1 MVTTSTVDRA
11 AIGSAA
17 QELELGAGKALGG
30 LAAAMATAAGLTPR
44 APATAT
50 AAAPSYKVMPRSAA
64 WTPQAGAFAAAAS
77 GYAGASAASTP
88 SMATAA
94 KALTAK
100 TFSVTATAAKATTA
114 TATKATTAKATTKK
128 ATTTKATTAKST
140 AAKELAFL
148 DDPTLSIQDKLYQF
162 MALQMRK
169 SNQALKDAMLEY
181 EGKRAQSATKQ
192 TAAKASTS
200 GASSSSSTPAKKSSG
215 GGGLFGMLGD
225 ALGGIADAVV
235 GGAESLAKDLGGP
248 LLAAG
253 CTAVGLPFL
262 APVALQIGGTIGK
275 AAVGG
280 VASMVGNAA
289 SSLFGGSSQDLGE
302 TVLGPAVAASGGGS
316 TSATA
321 TAAKALSSTSA
332 GTTTAKASSSA
343 TTKASSTTS
352 KASASE
358 GDDFDERVEA
368 MNLQRL
374 VEKQQA
380 MFGILSNALK
390 AMHDTQMNAIQ
401 NMR

>member
-17 QELELGAGKALGG
+17 QELEVGAGKASG
-30 LAAAMATAAGLTPR
+30 AMAPAMSSATGLTPR
-44 APATAT
+44 TPATVM

-64 WTPQAGAFAAAAS
+64 WTPQAGAFAPATS

-88 SMATAA
+88 PATAA
-94 KALTAK
+94 KAL
-100 TFSVTATAAKATTA
+100 TA
-114 TATKATTAKATTKK
+114 TATKATTAKSTTKK

-148 DDPTLSIQDKLYQF
+148 DDPALSIQDKLYQF
-162 MALQMRK
+162 MALQMKK

-181 EGKRAQSATKQ
+181 EGKRTESAAKQ
-192 TAAKASTS
+192 TAAKTSTS
-200 GASSSSSTPAKKSSG
+200 GASSGSSTPAKKSS

-280 VASMVGNAA
+280 VASMVGKAA
-289 SSLFGGSSQDLGE
+289 SSLFGGSSQEVGE
-302 TVLGPAVAASGGGS
+302 AVLGPAVAASGGGS

-321 TAAKALSSTSA
+321 TAAKALSSTST
-332 GTTTAKASSSA
+332 GTTTAKASSST

-352 KASASE
+352 KAAASE

-380 MFGILSNALK
+380 MFGLLSNALK

-401 NMR
+401 NLR

>member
-17 QELELGAGKALGG
+17 QELEVGAGKASG
-30 LAAAMATAAGLTPR
+30 AMAPAMASATGLTPR
-44 APATAT
+44 

-64 WTPQAGAFAAAAS
+64 WTPQAGAFAPATS

-94 KALTAK
+94 KALTA
-100 TFSVTATAAKATTA
+100 
-114 TATKATTAKATTKK
+114 TATKATTAKSTTKK

-181 EGKRAQSATKQ
+181 EGKRAQSAAKQ

-280 VASMVGNAA
+280 VASMVGKAA

-302 TVLGPAVAASGGGS
+302 AVLGPAVAASGGGS

-332 GTTTAKASSSA
+332 GTTTAKASSST

-352 KASASE
+352 KAAASE

-401 NMR
+401 NVR

>member
-1 MVTTSTVDRA
+1 MMTTSTVDRA
-11 AIGSAA
+11 GIGSAA
-17 QELELGAGKALGG
+17 QELEAGAGTALGVATV
-30 LAAAMATAAGLTPR
+30 LATAASLIPR
-44 APATAT
+44 APATLMAT
-50 AAAPSYKVMPRSAA
+50 APTYKLMPRGAA
-64 WTPQAGAFAAAAS
+64 WMPQAGSFTAATS

-88 SMATAA
+88 SAATVA

-100 TFSVTATAAKATTA
+100 TASVTAATVKATTA
-114 TATKATTAKATTKK
+114 AASKATTAKATAK
-128 ATTTKATTAKST
+128 ATTTKATTAKTTTAKST

-162 MALQMRK
+162 MALQMKK
-169 SNQALKDAMLEY
+169 SNQELKEAMQQY
-181 EGKRAQSATKQ
+181 QGKRAQNVAQ
-192 TAAKASTS
+192 QKASTS
-200 GASSSSSTPAKKSSG
+200 GASAGSSPAPAKKSSG
-215 GGGLFGMLGD
+215 GGGLFGMLGE

-289 SSLFGGSSQDLGE
+289 SSLFGGSSQDIGE
-302 TVLGPAVAASGGGS
+302 AVLGAASSAAGSGGS
-316 TSATA
+316 TGAS
-321 TAAKALSSTSA
+321 
-332 GTTTAKASSSA
+332 TTA
-343 TTKASSTTS
+343 TKASSTTS
-352 KASASE
+352 KAASE

>member
-1 MVTTSTVDRA
+1 
-11 AIGSAA
+11 
-17 QELELGAGKALGG
+17 
-30 LAAAMATAAGLTPR
+30 
-44 APATAT
+44 
-50 AAAPSYKVMPRSAA
+50 
-64 WTPQAGAFAAAAS
+64 
-77 GYAGASAASTP
+77 
-88 SMATAA
+88 
-94 KALTAK
+94 
-100 TFSVTATAAKATTA
+100 
-114 TATKATTAKATTKK
+114 
-128 ATTTKATTAKST
+128 
-140 AAKELAFL
+140 
-148 DDPTLSIQDKLYQF
+148 
-162 MALQMRK
+162 MALQMKK
-169 SNQALKDAMLEY
+169 SNQELKDAMLAY
-181 EGKRAQSATKQ
+181 EGKRAQSTATKQ
-192 TAAKASTS
+192 TTPKTSTS
-200 GASSSSSTPAKKSSG
+200 GTSSSSSAPAKKSSG

-262 APVALQIGGTIGK
+262 APLALQIGGTIGK

-280 VASMVGNAA
+280 VASMVGGAA
-289 SSLFGGSSQDLGE
+289 SSLLGGSSQGIAGA
-302 TVLGPAVAASGGGS
+302 VLGSESPAASSGGP

-321 TAAKALSSTSA
+321 TTAKALSST
-332 GTTTAKASSSA
+332 TATA
-343 TTKASSTTS
+343 TPKASSTTS
-352 KASASE
+352 KAAAAV

>member
-77 GYAGASAASTP
+77 GYAGASAASPP
-88 SMATAA
+88 STATAA

-148 DDPTLSIQDKLYQF
+148 DDPALSIQDKLYQF

-169 SNQALKDAMLEY
+169 SNQALKDAMQEY
-181 EGKRAQSATKQ
+181 EGKRAQSAAKQ
-192 TAAKASTS
+192 PAAKASPSGTS
-200 GASSSSSTPAKKSSG
+200 GASSGSSTPAKKSSG

-235 GGAESLAKDLGGP
+235 GGAEALAKDLGGP

-302 TVLGPAVAASGGGS
+302 TVLGTSGAASGGGPE
-316 TSATA
+316 SATA
-321 TAAKALSSTSA
+321 TTAKALSSAT
-332 GTTTAKASSSA
+332 GTTA
-343 TTKASSTTS
+343 TKASSTTS
-352 KASASE
+352 KAAASE